1 MRALPVHIILSLEVC
16 VFLPP
21 VLIVKFIYTYA
32 REPMKV
38 VANYVRD
45 VLQYSTFVR
54 RRLVCLPGFAKN
66 QAVNTRWYRN
76 PWSSRRRQSTYS
88 SKIGLLLTVRSKF
101 EDFYFIFNF
110 HTVQDARYTVLF
122 SEIRTAHGGRTLQL
136 ASS

>member
-1 MRALPVHIILSLEVC
+1 MCILTAGANCQVYIYLRARTDESR
-16 VFLPP
+16 
-21 VLIVKFIYTYA
+21 
-32 REPMKV
+32 RELRTRRTTV
-38 VANYVRD
+38 
-45 VLQYSTFVR
+45 QYSMYCIFVR